1 MDSKYGFFLP
11 YHHYYIG
18 DYVTIRNGSKELI
31 LGMLQPLWNW
41 GGNTYRSG
49 KYSKYQYSPPPLYY
63 LWKHHRL
70 LVCSYIG
77 KKKVIHMWFPYFA
90 LTIDDRL
97 YNLVNYEYLGIMYK
111 YVLREYKQSKL
122 KSVSSTS
129 IPTTK
134 SMLIP
139 QDESSLDT
147 SGKELDT
154 PQD

>member
-1 MDSKYGFFLP
+1 
-11 YHHYYIG
+11 
-18 DYVTIRNGSKELI
+18 
-31 LGMLQPLWNW
+31 
-41 GGNTYRSG
+41 
-49 KYSKYQYSPPPLYY
+49 
-63 LWKHHRL
+63 
-70 LVCSYIG
+70 
-77 KKKVIHMWFPYFA
+77 MWFPYFA

-129 IPTTK
+129 ITTTK